1 MVWTFITAG
10 VGSQDFEEAA
20 DRLAQTIDS
29 FQLFDKIQV
38 FKSSD
43 VELYA
48 PEIVSW
54 YSKEELAGL
63 KGYGWY
69 IWKSRFA
76 KVVVEDDFE
85 NSDGI
90 MYLDAGCEA
99 YLSVFSKKRLKKYM
113 KIAERSGSCLFRIP
127 TPERLYTKQLLLDR
141 FSTVAKNLDEFQF
154 QSGSWLFTG
163 KVAKEFLKNW
173 DEVVWEDKRF
183 TDESISPSG
192 EIEGFVCNRYDQ
204 AVFSMVARSLS
215 LSACGDVPP
224 GDLSGFKP
232 RARLF
237 FYPFAW
243 ARNRQGVSLVSKRMK
258 LIGEISLIPVVFRE
272 KSIKILQSLLKV
284 K

>member
-1 MVWTFITAG
+1 MGWIFITAG
-10 VGSQDFEEAA
+10 VGSKDFEEAA
-20 DRLAQTIDS
+20 DRLAQTVDS

-43 VELYA
+43 VDFYA

-76 KVVVEDDFE
+76 KVVVEKDFE

-141 FSTVAKNLDEFQF
+141 FSSSAKNLDEFQF

-163 KVAKEFLKNW
+163 KMAKEFLKSW
-173 DEVVWEDKRF
+173 DEIVWEDKRF
-183 TDESISPSG
+183 TDESVSPGG
-192 EIEGFVCNRYDQ
+192 EIEGFICNRYDQ

-224 GDLSGFKP
+224 GDLSRFNT

-243 ARNRQGVSLVSKRMK
+243 ARNRQGSSLVSKRMQ
-258 LIGEISLIPVVFRE
+258 LIGEISLIPAVFKE
-272 KSIKILQSLLKV
+272 KSIKIFQSLLKI

>member
-173 DEVVWEDKRF
+173 DEVVWED
-183 TDESISPSG
+183 
-192 EIEGFVCNRYDQ
+192 Q

-258 LIGEISLIPVVFRE
+258 LIGEISLIPAVFRE